1 MDQLQN
7 LAILYVPRVVGALLI
22 LVGGIIFAFIARR
35 VSTWLLQHLGFD
47 HLGERAGVTSI
58 LKQRNVQRMPSVLV
72 GTLIFYG
79 VLVLTMLTALGSLG
93 LEFLA
98 GTLNQVF
105 LFAPR
110 ALLGVL
116 LLFLGTAAAGLLAE
130 LTGQALANAG
140 IARAGGLR
148 TFVRYSVIFVTVLLV
163 AAVLEIDVTILI
175 IIAVLVLG
183 GVVLAAALAVGL
195 GLRELSHNI
204 VAGRYISE
212 GLAEGDRVRLDGAS
226 GTIEHIG
233 HAVTSVRD
241 DDGTVSLIPNAHFM
255 AQIIKKI
262 EREEP

>member
-1 MDQLQN
+1 MNQFLN
-7 LAILYVPRVVGALLI
+7 LAILYVPRVVGALMILI
-22 LVGGIIFAFIARR
+22 GGIIFAFIARR

-47 HLGERAGVTSI
+47 HLGERAGVTTL
-58 LKQRNVQRMPSVLV
+58 LKQRNVQRTPSRLV

-79 VLVLTMLTALGSLG
+79 ILVLTLLTALGNLG

-110 ALLGVL
+110 ALLAVL

-130 LTGQALANAG
+130 LTTQALANAG
-140 IARAGGLR
+140 VTRAGGLR
-148 TFVRYSVIFVTVLLV
+148 TFVRYGVIFITVLLV
-163 AAVLEIDVTILI
+163 AAILQIDVTILI

-195 GLRELSHNI
+195 GLRELSQNI
-204 VAGRYISE
+204 VASRYITE
-212 GLAEGDRVRLDGAS
+212 GLSEGDRIRLNGAS

-233 HAVTSVRD
+233 HAVTLVRD
-241 DDGTVSLIPNAHFM
+241 DDGDVSLIPNAHFM
-255 AQIIKKI
+255 AQIVKKI
-262 EREEP
+262 EHEEP